1 MNQLNLKCKSYGEER
16 RILPRKSEWTD
27 SPEPERTRI
36 AHWTSVW
43 ANYIAND
50 GLCALYT
57 SLISW
62 YHISPRERS
71 GEISELTQGFFIM
84 SQNKN

>member
-1 MNQLNLKCKSYGEER
+1 MNHLNLKCKSLWKGR
-16 RILPRKSEWTD
+16 RIVPRKAEWTD
-27 SPEPERTRI
+27 NPEPEKTWI

-43 ANYIAND
+43 ANYIRSD

-62 YHISPRERS
+62 YHISPRGRS
-71 GEISELTQGFFIM
+71 RETSGLTQGVCF
-84 SQNKN
+84 